1 MTGRGWILL
10 VAALA
15 LVGAVVVAVPRLEGG
30 EPVIEMVS
38 ELVVGAA
45 PREVGI
51 ELSDEGAGLRTLEVR
66 LAHAGGE
73 VALLD
78 RRFPGGWLQGGA
90 WGTDRQHLVVRIDA
104 GSLGLAD
111 GDAELVVAARD
122 WSWRGAFAGNRSEL
136 RIPVRIDT
144 LPPRLDVESGLTY
157 VHRGGSAAVVYRVDP
172 DAAEHGVRVGDAVF
186 HGFSLNGD
194 SSRKLALFA
203 VPVDAPPEPAVYVV
217 AVDAAGNETQ
227 ASFPARI
234 LEREFERATVS
245 LPAGFLTS
253 VVSALASATGVRTD
267 DPVAA
272 FQEINVEIRRRNE
285 DRIREVV
292 RGSGNERYWEG
303 AFSQLPGSVVTS
315 RFAEQRSYRVEGRPV
330 SEARH
335 YGFDLAST
343 RAAPVTAANAGV
355 VLFANDLGIYGNC
368 VILDHGQGLTSLY
381 GHLSRLDVQVGDR
394 VAKDQPLGLS
404 GATGLAGGDHL
415 HFAILVGGTYVDPL
429 EWWDPKWVHS
439 HVETRIGTGE

>member
-1 MTGRGWILL
+1 MAWPAS
-10 VAALA
+10 VA
-15 LVGAVVVAVPRLEGG
+15 
-30 EPVIEMVS
+30 
-38 ELVVGAA
+38 
-45 PREVGI
+45 
-51 ELSDEGAGLRTLEVR
+51 
-66 LAHAGGE
+66 
-73 VALLD
+73 
-78 RRFPGGWLQGGA
+78 RR
-90 WGTDRQHLVVRIDA
+90 
-104 GSLGLAD
+104 
-111 GDAELVVAARD
+111 
-122 WSWRGAFAGNRSEL
+122 
-136 RIPVRIDT
+136 
-144 LPPRLDVESGLTY
+144 
-157 VHRGGSAAVVYRVDP
+157 
-172 DAAEHGVRVGDAVF
+172 
-186 HGFSLNGD
+186 SLNGD

-245 LPAGFLTS
+245 LPSGFLTG

-355 VLFANDLGIYGNC
+355 VLFADDLGIYGNC

-439 HVETRIGTGE
+439 HVETRIGSGE